1 MYNKDA
7 VIEFLLDKSADKT
20 PMEAA
25 SHIKSLKV
33 KGLTLRSATKFKVL
47 QDLNWLV
54 ISLPMKIAKTKTC
67 SGSSCRWVLCNAA
80 VWHWPSRQQ
89 ETEASFYKPLRRLIA
104 VVGRRQPYFWKASL
118 QPCLI
123 TSFTWLQQRPE

>member
-54 ISLPMKIAKTKTC
+54 ISLPMKIAKTITC
-67 SGSSCRWVLCNAA
+67 SRKNPGNLVIAEKSLVKQLKSCCFL
-80 VWHWPSRQQ
+80 
-89 ETEASFYKPLRRLIA
+89 SFRM
-104 VVGRRQPYFWKASL
+104 
-118 QPCLI
+118 
-123 TSFTWLQQRPE
+123 